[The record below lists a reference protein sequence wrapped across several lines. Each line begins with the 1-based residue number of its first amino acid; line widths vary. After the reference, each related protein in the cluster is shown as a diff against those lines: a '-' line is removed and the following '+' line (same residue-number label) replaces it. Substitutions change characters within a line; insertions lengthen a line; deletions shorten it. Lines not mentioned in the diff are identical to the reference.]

1 MSEQEVV
8 EELLVGA
15 DQSAQLSGDGEGDQI
30 IRQRQESATLSVQ
43 PRGGIG
49 VATLRTGP
57 MVAGVISKVELAA
70 IAAEQLAAQRGS
82 AAADNGGDGA
92 SMGGEQPGAKLP
104 LIRRP
109 VPAQDFGQCDHRPE
123 RLGFE
128 RLVESSQSGLGAGL
142 ADRGQMGVDGDDR
155 LEPSSIVADKRRP
168 SSGDGG
174 FGFWSSWQLSL
185 L

>member
-57 MVAGVISKVELAA
+57 MIAGVISKVELAA
-70 IAAEQLAAQRGS
+70 IAAE
-82 AAADNGGDGA
+82 
-92 SMGGEQPGAKLP
+92 
-104 LIRRP
+104 
-109 VPAQDFGQCDHRPE
+109 
-123 RLGFE
+123 
-128 RLVESSQSGLGAGL
+128 
-142 ADRGQMGVDGDDR
+142 
-155 LEPSSIVADKRRP
+155 
-168 SSGDGG
+168 
-174 FGFWSSWQLSL
+174 
-185 L
+185 